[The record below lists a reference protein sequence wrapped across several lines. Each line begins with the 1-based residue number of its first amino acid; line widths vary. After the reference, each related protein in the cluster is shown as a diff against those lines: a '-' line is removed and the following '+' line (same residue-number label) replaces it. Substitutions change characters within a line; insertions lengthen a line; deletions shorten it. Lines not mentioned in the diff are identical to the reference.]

1 MEPSSPTQR
10 WGELF
15 MASIFATAGVVI
27 LSRRASNSIG
37 WIFVAFGVLGP
48 LQQLGISYAATC
60 VDDPAS
66 CYLGVFVVLDGLWF
80 LTVVLGLGG
89 LFLLFPDGQIPSGR
103 RWLAISL
110 VSAGVASL
118 ALAPLKAD
126 LYHLAGVANPW
137 AVGAAPLLVTIDE
150 IASVLVLLLAVTTIV
165 DFVWRA
171 RKATGLSRLQNRW
184 LALAGLLTVLG
195 GVLSV
200 VGQGVGVDLGWAW
213 SLAVATIP
221 VAVTMAITRHRLYDI
236 DRLFSRTLSYALV
249 VGFLGLVFATGVV
262 WLPSALDIGDT
273 PLVVAGTTL
282 AVAAL
287 FNPVRRR
294 VQAGVDRRFNR
305 SRYDAERVVEGFTW
319 SLRDEVDPERVMDG
333 WMSVVGQTMQPAA
346 AGAWV
351 RTAE

>member
-1 MEPSSPTQR
+1 
-10 WGELF
+10 
-15 MASIFATAGVVI
+15 
-27 LSRRASNSIG
+27 
-37 WIFVAFGVLGP
+37 
-48 LQQLGISYAATC
+48 
-60 VDDPAS
+60 
-66 CYLGVFVVLDGLWF
+66 
-80 LTVVLGLGG
+80 
-89 LFLLFPDGQIPSGR
+89 
-103 RWLAISL
+103 
-110 VSAGVASL
+110 
-118 ALAPLKAD
+118 
-126 LYHLAGVANPW
+126 
-137 AVGAAPLLVTIDE
+137 
-150 IASVLVLLLAVTTIV
+150 
-165 DFVWRA
+165 
-171 RKATGLSRLQNRW
+171 
-184 LALAGLLTVLG
+184 VLG